1 MGEDREFPRRLVA
14 ALVMSSMLTPLN
26 STMLSVV
33 LGPIGREFRQPDGML
48 THVLVTSYLITSIVM
63 QAPAAG

>member
-1 MGEDREFPRRLVA
+1 
-14 ALVMSSMLTPLN
+14 MSSMLTPLN

-48 THVLVTSYLITSIVM
+48 THVLVTSR
-63 QAPAAG
+63 